1 MSHAHAVWLA
11 CLVVSASA
19 VAGAGGPPDPVEPG
33 AQLPDGAE
41 AAEHWDLAAHFDAG
55 VRLYASFLI
64 TNAGP
69 GERTALA
76 FGHLLRPAEEP
87 VEFRN
92 GRRAGRWQLSD
103 DRRRIAIG
111 SSKLGLGDD
120 ARHFEVDNDKR
131 GIKIQLDFAAD
142 ATARTAPP
150 APGGYRLALLNLAT
164 PATGSFWLEG
174 MSAPRRLEGHVVLTH
189 TWFQSAEA
197 ELLARRIDVA
207 SFDLRAPFFV
217 SVLRAPD
224 GQRWRWGVI
233 ASDGVPSPIPGLE
246 LELQEPGGDPY
257 PIPGSIEMRGKG
269 LDASIS
275 LGNPVLEV
283 DPLDALPAVLRMV
296 YSFGGRPRLLWVPA
310 NADIALKSAPESA
323 VLRFQSEGIA
333 TLAFPDALPRD
344 E

>member
-1 MSHAHAVWLA
+1 MTHAHAAWLA
-11 CLVVSASA
+11 CLVVSATA
-19 VAGAGGPPDPVEPG
+19 VASAGGPPDPVEPG

-41 AAEHWDLAAHFDAG
+41 AAEHWDLAAHFDEG
-55 VRLYASFLI
+55 VRLYARFLI

-92 GRRAGRWQLSD
+92 GRREGRWQLSD

-111 SSKLGLGDD
+111 SSKLELGDD

-131 GIKIQLDFAAD
+131 GIKIQLDFPAD
-142 ATARTAPP
+142 ATARTAPA

-189 TWFQSAEA
+189 TWFESPEA

-207 SFDLRAPFFV
+207 SFDPTARIFV
-217 SVLRAPD
+217 SALRAPD
-224 GQRWRWGVI
+224 GKRWRWGVT
-233 ASDGVPSPIPGLE
+233 AVDGKLAPITDLE
-246 LELQEPGGDPY
+246 LELQESSRGPY
-257 PIPGSIEMRGKG
+257 PIPSGIEMRGKG
-269 LDASIS
+269 LDGSIS
-275 LGNPVLEV
+275 LGNPLLEV
-283 DPLDALPAVLRMV
+283 DPLDALPALLRMV
-296 YSFGGRPRLLWVPA
+296 YSFGGRPRLLWVQA
-310 NADIALKSAPESA
+310 NADVALKSAAENA

-333 TLAFPDALPRD
+333 TLVFPDALPRD